1 VYRTPKEVVRA
12 LLRQEKNKQFK
23 GHVDFPHTR
32 TPVLSMVD
40 YSMEL
45 YYSKVHESGFEFPFA
60 LQKHRDLLNTSIDVD
75 VQFDLIPEWSQRTD
89 RHVRKLS
96 NT

>member
-60 LQKHRDLLNTSIDVD
+60 LQKHRDL
-75 VQFDLIPEWSQRTD
+75 Q
-89 RHVRKLS
+89 S
-96 NT
+96 NYKTTKMLGYNFKVTLA